1 MPNTR
6 RQEIFRHI
14 NIAMLFLTAATFI
27 ASQFLFMSIACLWL
41 LLALVEWNWKERYNT
56 LKENRLLPIAG
67 CFLGLYLCYLITPL
81 WSENVGKA
89 ISDWEYKIWF
99 LVAPICVMP
108 LIPKLQRRQ
117 LSLALILF
125 VTPILL
131 WAIASM
137 ISSVYHYQ
145 QTGLTFHL
153 FYQHACL
160 QAFFLPSFS
169 HPSYFAMYEITA
181 WIIAAEMLLRKA
193 EWMERRRVGIGVAV
207 LMWTTLLFLPVHIFF
222 LQSKMGFMLFGATL
236 LIYVVIALNRGKR
249 RWALTALVLA
259 AIIGSVAG
267 YIYKEH
273 GRMTKN
279 CDNRIANSFINLKTA
294 DRDDPRESSAIR
306 IALWKNAMEIGKEHW
321 FCGIGTGDVLDELH
335 EKSVEHQYKYISSG
349 KFNCH
354 NQYLQVWL
362 GIGLPGLILF
372 AAIFGIAFFTC
383 VRKRSMAGA
392 IIIATF
398 VLNLFVE
405 CMLERYAG
413 ATLIPILTAV
423 LCCMPPAKPYA
434 GKSVSHNREALPST
448 SCE

>member
-1 MPNTR
+1 
-6 RQEIFRHI
+6 
-14 NIAMLFLTAATFI
+14 MLFLTAASFI
-27 ASQFLFMSIACLWL
+27 ASHFLFLTIASLWL
-41 LLALVEWNWKERYNT
+41 LLALVEWNWKERYST
-56 LKENRLLPIAG
+56 LKENRLLPLAC

-117 LSLALILF
+117 LSLTLILF
-125 VTPILL
+125 VPPILL
-131 WAIASM
+131 WAIISM

-153 FYQHACL
+153 FYQHASM
-160 QAFFLPSFS
+160 QIFLLPAFS
-169 HPSYFAMYEITA
+169 HPSYFAMYEIIV

-193 EWMERRRVGIGVAV
+193 QWVEHYRAGTWVSV
-207 LMWTTLLFLPVHIFF
+207 LMWTALLLLPVHIFF
-222 LQSKMGFMLFGATL
+222 LQSKMGFVLFGVTL
-236 LIYVVIALNRGKR
+236 LIYVVIALNRRKR
-249 RWALTALVLA
+249 RWVLTALVLVT
-259 AIIGSVAG
+259 ITGSVAG

-279 CDNRIANSFINLKTA
+279 CDNRIANSFLNLKTA

-321 FCGIGTGDVLDELH
+321 FCGIGTGDVIDELH
-335 EKSVEHQYKYISSG
+335 AKSVEHHYKYISSG

-362 GIGLPGLILF
+362 GIGVPGLLLF
-372 AAIFGIAFFTC
+372 VSIFGIAFFIC

-398 VLNLFVE
+398 ALNLFVE

-413 ATLIPILTAV
+413 ATLIPILTAFICS
-423 LCCMPPAKPYA
+423 LPPAKPYA
-434 GKSVSHNREALPST
+434 GKSASHNREALPSA
-448 SCE
+448 SCA